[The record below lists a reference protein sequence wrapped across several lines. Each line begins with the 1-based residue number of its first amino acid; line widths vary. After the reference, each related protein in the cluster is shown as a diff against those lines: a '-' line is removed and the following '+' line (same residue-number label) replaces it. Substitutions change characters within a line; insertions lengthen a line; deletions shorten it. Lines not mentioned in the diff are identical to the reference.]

1 MSTPDLMPILSTGD
15 HDHPSQ
21 GACVMELCS
30 FLAGEEW
37 SDTPV
42 CTHPVL
48 AVWAQDVNDEL
59 SDQNRHLIL
68 SRLPRLMNSA
78 AECGL
83 NGEPL
88 DSNLVDA
95 LCGWAESHSGTL
107 AIDGS
112 DVRRLRFLD
121 GLLDHYD
128 LLTGRTDVTPLTA
141 DDHARLVQLANA

>member
-1 MSTPDLMPILSTGD
+1 MNTPDLMPILSAGY
-15 HDHPSQ
+15 HGNPSE

-30 FLAGEEW
+30 YLAGEEW
-37 SDTPV
+37 SGWPT

-48 AVWAQDVNDEL
+48 AVWAQNVNDEL

-83 NGEPL
+83 DEEPL
-88 DSNLVDA
+88 DSNLADA
-95 LCGWAESHSGTL
+95 LRGWAGSHSGML

-112 DVRRLRFLD
+112 DGRRLRFLD
-121 GLLDHYD
+121 GLLDEYD
-128 LLTGRTDVTPLTA
+128 RLTGRTDVAPLTA
-141 DDHARLVQLANA
+141 DDHTRLLQLTNA